1 MPFLLLLITVVL
13 ATAGCHTDQPA
24 EKSRVEATPADTTRG
39 VTPAAGPRF
48 ARDTLPLP
56 PALPNVPLSKR
67 FSPDLPCERPVVEA
81 DTTLA
86 TGATGAVRRP
96 VRVRLLRCADRGG
109 SYAFS
114 TSRQEERGTESWMFL
129 PDVLL
134 ADLDFDGDADL
145 WATGCSAE
153 GQCRARISDVWLYRA
168 EVGRYVYSPTFS
180 SLEGLA
186 VVPAARQLEA
196 MVSNCGCAAVCYW
209 HEVHDVV
216 NGAPVL
222 AARYERLDCETYREW
237 VRDGDSL
244 RVVCQAPTILE
255 ETACPNREGK
265 ERVYL
270 DWERNSIH
278 R

>member
-1 MPFLLLLITVVL
+1 VPFPLLLITVVL

-24 EKSRVEATPADTTRG
+24 EKSRVEATPADATRG

-48 ARDTLPLP
+48 AKGTLPLP
-56 PALPNVPLSKR
+56 PALPNVPLSDR
-67 FSPDLPCERPVVEA
+67 SSSGLPCERPVVET

-86 TGATGAVRRP
+86 TGATGAVRQP

-129 PDVLL
+129 PAVLL

-180 SLEGLA
+180 SLEELA
-186 VVPAARQLEA
+186 VVPAARQLET
-196 MVSNCGCAAVCYW
+196 MVSNCGCAAACHW
-209 HEVHDVV
+209 TEVYDVV
-216 NGAPVL
+216 GGEPML
-222 AARYERLDCETYREW
+222 AARYERLDCKTYREW
-237 VRDGDSL
+237 ERDGDSL
-244 RVVCQAPTILE
+244 RVVCQAPAGSD